1 MGFPCKKW
9 WKNIKFNSDKN
20 TLPGPPTPFM
30 TSTPHYW
37 NTWYDKCTGGGV
49 GTLSIDCWVNMDIAK
64 KCEENKVDN
73 NNVSISGIMVLSKN
87 KPE

>member
-1 MGFPCKKW
+1 
-9 WKNIKFNSDKN
+9 
-20 TLPGPPTPFM
+20 
-30 TSTPHYW
+30 
-37 NTWYDKCTGGGV
+37 
-49 GTLSIDCWVNMDIAK
+49 MDIAK